1 MLRNILLIKCFGIV
15 VVRHNQSSSIEESCL
30 MIFVKMVDAP
40 GIFFERSFDIFVV
53 QQARQDLKTDFDRSG
68 RDESA
73 RKNHIS

>member
-1 MLRNILLIKCFGIV
+1 MR
-15 VVRHNQSSSIEESCL
+15 RE
-30 MIFVKMVDAP
+30 
-40 GIFFERSFDIFVV
+40 FFFDRSFDIFVV

>member
-1 MLRNILLIKCFGIV
+1 
-15 VVRHNQSSSIEESCL
+15 
-30 MIFVKMVDAP
+30 MIFAKMVDAP

-68 RDESA
+68 RGESA

>member
-40 GIFFERSFDIFVV
+40 GIFFHRSFDIFVV
-53 QQARQDLKTDFDRSG
+53 WQARQDLKTDFDRSC

-73 RKNHIS
+73 RKSHIS